1 MGYYFKQAALTHASL
16 GKQVMCV
23 MTKEFTRIP
32 PTTHGLPNMEPGNM
46 VNITFKYCQE
56 MKSLSELLI
65 SFCSTQNELL
75 PDVLVVNS
83 LNEYKRSKLLLSGT
97 QYASILS
104 LLSETVEYIG
114 RRKQTTV
121 LLYVSLSLALTQE
134 EQKTWID
141 LVKQWTH
148 ELWIL
153 EGNANRLVCGR
164 IQVQFTVLGS
174 NMFLKTVSEID

>member
-1 MGYYFKQAALTHASL
+1 MNFI
-16 GKQVMCV
+16 
-23 MTKEFTRIP
+23 R
-32 PTTHGLPNMEPGNM
+32 
-46 VNITFKYCQE
+46 YCQE

-121 LLYVSLSLALTQE
+121 LLYVTNL
-134 EQKTWID
+134 I
-141 LVKQWTH
+141 
-148 ELWIL
+148 IL
-153 EGNANRLVCGR
+153 
-164 IQVQFTVLGS
+164 
-174 NMFLKTVSEID
+174 